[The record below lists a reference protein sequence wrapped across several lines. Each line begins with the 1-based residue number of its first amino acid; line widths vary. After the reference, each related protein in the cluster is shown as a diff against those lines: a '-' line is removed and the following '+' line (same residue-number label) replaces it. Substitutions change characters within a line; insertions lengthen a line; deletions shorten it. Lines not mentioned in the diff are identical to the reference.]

1 MAVLCEAISLVARG
15 DRVLEAFCS
24 FDEFKDI
31 VPNKTLCS
39 DNEVVRVGFMVPDDV
54 KKFVATLETKGLRF
68 LEEGSSVD
76 MVVVDQMRGPTM
88 PCDWIEFG
96 HVELSGNRIAV
107 AQLVG
112 SQLKQVITPLGWKF
126 ESSLSHTFSFVPT
139 GAEDKSL
146 RFLRR
151 EHGLDVYFNLLTG
164 REVYVGR
171 TGRRFPVVPIRRS
184 K

>member
-1 MAVLCEAISLVARG
+1 MAVLCEAISVVARS

-31 VPNKTLCS
+31 VPNKTLCA
-39 DNEVVRVGFMVPDDV
+39 DNEVVRVGFIVPNDV

-107 AQLVG
+107 AQLAG

-126 ESSLSHTFSFVPT
+126 ESSLSQSFSFVPT
-139 GAEDKSL
+139 RAEDKSP
-146 RFLRR
+146 RFLRHER
-151 EHGLDVYFNLLTG
+151 GLG
-164 REVYVGR
+164 R
-171 TGRRFPVVPIRRS
+171 
-184 K
+184 